1 MPSFVISEKCDGC
14 KAQDKTACQ
23 YICPND
29 LMLLNKDTNKAY
41 NRAPEMCWEC
51 YNCVKI
57 CPTQAVEVRGY
68 ADFMPMGGMV
78 QPLRSSDS
86 IMWSVKF
93 RSGKIKRFKFPI
105 RTTPEGSAQPDAGM
119 NTGTN
124 DLKSPMLRTEPDSLY
139 TAELKSIEITKP
151 IEA

>member
-1 MPSFVISEKCDGC
+1 MPSFVINEKCDGC

-29 LMLLNKDTNKAY
+29 LMLLDKETNKAF

-57 CPTQAVEVRGY
+57 CPTQAIEIRGY
-68 ADFMPMGGMV
+68 ADFMPLGGYV

-86 IMWSVKF
+86 IMWTVKF
-93 RSGKIKRFKFPI
+93 RNGKLKRFKFPI
-105 RTTPEGSAQPDAGM
+105 RTIPEGSAVPDAGFS
-119 NTGTN
+119 TASD
-124 DLKSPMLRTEPDSLY
+124 DLKSPILRTEPESLG
-139 TAELKSIEITKP
+139 TSEIEKL
-151 IEA
+151 